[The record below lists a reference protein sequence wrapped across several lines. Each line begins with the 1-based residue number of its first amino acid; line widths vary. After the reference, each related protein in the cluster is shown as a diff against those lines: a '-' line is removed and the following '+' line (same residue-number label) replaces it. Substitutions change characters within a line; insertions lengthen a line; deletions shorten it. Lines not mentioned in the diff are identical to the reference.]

1 MSTNVVS
8 HTLRELVQTELA
20 WDPQVKSH
28 AIGVT
33 SDGGAVS
40 LTGFVGSY
48 AEKAAAERDALRVVG
63 TTAVANDLVVR
74 LDREWIDPEIAVEA
88 ATALRLNLNVPTTV
102 KATVHNGYVSLEG
115 TCEWNFQRDAAAQ
128 TVAHL
133 GGVRGVVNHI
143 AITPHVSAG
152 AVKARIEDA
161 IARSAEVDAKAVT
174 VSGTGSTVRL
184 GGTVRSHAE
193 RLEAERVAW
202 AAPGVTSVENAITVG
217 R

>member
-8 HTLRELVQTELA
+8 HTLQELVQRELA
-20 WDPQVKSH
+20 WDPQVTSH

-33 SDGGAVS
+33 SEGGAVS
-40 LTGFVGSY
+40 LTGFVTSY
-48 AEKAAAERDALRVVG
+48 AEKSAAERAALRVLG

-74 LDREWIDPEIAVEA
+74 LDRERIDPEIAGEA

-115 TCEWNFQRDAAAQ
+115 TCEWNFQRDAAAHA
-128 TVAHL
+128 VGHL
-133 GGVRGVVNHI
+133 AGVCGVVNHV

-152 AVKARIEDA
+152 AVKTRIEDA
-161 IARSAEVDAKAVT
+161 IARSAEVDGQAVT
-174 VSGTGSTVRL
+174 VSAMGSIVRL

-193 RLEAERVAW
+193 RFEAERAAW
-202 AAPGVTSVENAITVG
+202 AAPGVTAVENAIAV
-217 R
+217 RR